1 MLCIKVLAM
10 HFQCFETFWY
20 SIAQTTPALQLLATL
35 IIIISRRPAKV
46 SGPGVAWARLGA
58 TRELWWEIHK
68 PRGYAP
74 EGGFANKLH
83 TYVLHATGS

>member
-35 IIIISRRPAKV
+35 IIIVSRKLAKFQ
-46 SGPGVAWARLGA
+46 GGGWPG
-58 TRELWWEIHK
+58 
-68 PRGYAP
+68 
-74 EGGFANKLH
+74 
-83 TYVLHATGS
+83 